1 MFKGITHY
9 KKFLDEFTNVE
20 KQSYDSSK
28 TDVTMALYKDWF
40 EMHSATWEHAI
51 KTGRDTRLALADVF
65 QDLLVHYLDTFLPQE
80 YNAIPEYTIQSKPKL
95 QVDIAVKKN
104 NKICFLIEVKTT
116 LGWDR
121 GSIDSKMNEGDVSEL
136 KVVKRR
142 EQIAKATGIDKEN
155 VIYILSSFLNVKK
168 YFEEQF
174 WIKESRSDVGLP
186 IVLNERR
193 QDEPFNFIY
202 PMFNQYDP
210 RYITQKKI
218 KGFDAKN
225 SEHLKLYNDDEI
237 TNLAKENICTPFEQI
252 LDLIVKGQNN
262 E

>member
-28 TDVTMALYKDWF
+28 IDVSMALYKDWF
-40 EMHSATWEHAI
+40 EMHSATWEHAV

-80 YNAIPEYTIQSKPKL
+80 YNAIPEYTVQSKPKL

-121 GSIDSKMNEGDVSEL
+121 GSIDSRMNEGDVSKL
-136 KVVKRR
+136 KVVQRR

-155 VIYILSSFLNVKK
+155 VIFILSSFQNVNK
-168 YFEEQF
+168 YFMDQF

-186 IVLNERR
+186 ILLNERR

>member
-1 MFKGITHY
+1 LFKGITHY

-28 TDVTMALYKDWF
+28 IDVSMALYKDWF
-40 EMHSATWEHAI
+40 EMHSATWEHAV

-80 YNAIPEYTIQSKPKL
+80 YNAIPEYTVQSKPKL

-121 GSIDSKMNEGDVSEL
+121 GSIDSRMNEGDASEL

-155 VIYILSSFLNVKK
+155 VIYILSSFRNINKD
-168 YFEEQF
+168 FTEQF
-174 WIKESRSDVGLP
+174 WIKESRSP
-186 IVLNERR
+186 IPLNERS

-210 RYITQKKI
+210 RYITNKKI

-225 SEHLKLYNDDEI
+225 SKHLKLYNADEVNI
-237 TNLAKENICTPFEQI
+237 LAFENICTPFEHI
-252 LDLIVKGQNN
+252 LDLVKKS
-262 E
+262 

>member
-20 KQSYDSSK
+20 KQNYDSSK
-28 TDVTMALYKDWF
+28 TDVTVALYKDWF
-40 EMHSATWEHAI
+40 EMHLATWEHAI
-51 KTGRDTRLALADVF
+51 KTERDTRLALADVF
-65 QDLLVHYLDTFLPQE
+65 QDLLVHYLDTFLPHE
-80 YNAIPEYTIQSKPKL
+80 YNAIPEFTVQSKPKL

-136 KVVKRR
+136 KVVQRR
-142 EQIAKATGIDKEN
+142 EQIAKATGINKEN
-155 VIYILSSFLNVKK
+155 VIFILSSFVNVNK
-168 YFEEQF
+168 YFREQF
-174 WIKESRSDVGLP
+174 WIKESRSDIGLP
-186 IVLNERR
+186 IALKERR
-193 QDEPFNFIY
+193 KDEPFNFIY

-210 RYITQKKI
+210 RYITNKKI

-225 SEHLKLYNDDEI
+225 SKHLKLYNADEVNI
-237 TNLAKENICTPFEQI
+237 LAFENICTPFEHI
-252 LDLIVKGQNN
+252 LDLVKKS
-262 E
+262 

>member
-9 KKFLDEFTNVE
+9 KKFLNEFTNVE

-51 KTGRDTRLALADVF
+51 KTGRDTRLALADIF
-65 QDLLVHYLDTFLPQE
+65 QDLLVHFLDTFLPQE

-95 QVDIAVKKN
+95 KVDIAVKKN

-121 GSIDSKMNEGDVSEL
+121 GSIDNRMSKDDISEL

-155 VIYILSSFLNVKK
+155 VIYIFSSFQNTTP
-168 YFEEQF
+168 YFREQF
-174 WIKESRSDVGLP
+174 WIKESRSDLGRP
-186 IVLNERR
+186 IPLNERR

-210 RYITQKKI
+210 RYITKTK
-218 KGFDAKN
+218 
-225 SEHLKLYNDDEI
+225 HLKLYNDDEI
-237 TNLAKENICTPFEQI
+237 TNLAKENICTPFEYV
-252 LDLIVKGQNN
+252 LDLIKLKKD
-262 E
+262 